1 MIGSGHLR
9 EDTVPAHALM
19 SLRGQKFG
27 KEWDPVWAHLGV
39 QPLDTDTAVARIH
52 DRLSKEGFVRH
63 PLREPTVYELLA
75 DADSIGLDQ
84 THVARLSELVTPP
97 DRNPREVLDHVADH
111 LAWDPAAL
119 ADWGQVID
127 AGPSIARTDRRPMVR
142 KPEARAVDISTLTAS
157 LSTAKLLSGPPVPD
171 GTTCSSKNVTGST
184 DGTATT
190 AYGEFELPGQVADFA
205 DACNPAKWPLCS
217 WFFIG
222 MTLQPNPPKVSLS
235 APDDIGG
242 NAYEAVMHEEVGME
256 GVLTVST
263 YLTCRYFV
271 GQDSVGMEFDL
282 APGTHGDGKIDVDHG
297 YLLAEQIDP
306 NTVRVR
312 SQKTFSFV
320 GLDDLPFSWLC
331 SFGWIDMMR
340 GMATCRP

>member
-1 MIGSGHLR
+1 LGTGHRCRPLDRPDRSPPDGPQARGTGRGHL
-9 EDTVPAHALM
+9 H
-19 SLRGQKFG
+19 
-27 KEWDPVWAHLGV
+27 
-39 QPLDTDTAVARIH
+39 
-52 DRLSKEGFVRH
+52 
-63 PLREPTVYELLA
+63 
-75 DADSIGLDQ
+75 
-84 THVARLSELVTPP
+84 P
-97 DRNPREVLDHVADH
+97 DRVPVH
-111 LAWDPAAL
+111 
-119 ADWGQVID
+119 GQV
-127 AGPSIARTDRRPMVR
+127 ALRS
-142 KPEARAVDISTLTAS
+142 
-157 LSTAKLLSGPPVPD
+157 PVPD